1 MPAFDEITQ
10 NLESMRTEVLAIN
23 PKHYPKKI
31 KNIAL
36 RDQLISAQETIDHS
50 VENFISFRPVLEQLP
65 EIAGGKGASLG
76 EFIRTGI
83 PVPSGFVILANAF
96 DYFLDKEGLFAEDPS
111 LSLRDCPQSAP
122 PVLQ

>member
-1 MPAFDEITQ
+1 MSPASSLASGIKLIIETLDKIMPAFDEITQ

-65 EIAGGKGASLG
+65 EIAGGKGERKKYLIL
-76 EFIRTGI
+76 FIHQKGMMSI
-83 PVPSGFVILANAF
+83 
-96 DYFLDKEGLFAEDPS
+96 
-111 LSLRDCPQSAP
+111 
-122 PVLQ
+122 